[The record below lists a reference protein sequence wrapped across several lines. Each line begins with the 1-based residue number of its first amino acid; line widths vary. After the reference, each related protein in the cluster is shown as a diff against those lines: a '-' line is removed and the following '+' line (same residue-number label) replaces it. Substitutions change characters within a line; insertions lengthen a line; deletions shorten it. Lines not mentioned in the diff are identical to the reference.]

1 MEYWLG
7 FALCCCFEQP
17 LKCCWLM
24 KSKLFQLYGNAFQLL
39 SKVSHTYS
47 SAGVLALY
55 SYPLQSTIVPPQSKK
70 PWRLSGGKHR
80 DLGIGLIQENYH
92 FTSWWEPNLPL
103 NVEQLSN
110 RFSKSSPTQDLS
122 SQNSRATIMCWFS
135 LSLSAE
141 SGATRKWRE
150 ARSWLVKTRQ
160 HWASSGS
167 LLSSMLSSMTRWSP
181 TPPSSSSFASPGH
194 EQGGEPAVQRA
205 GGAQFQSRPCWS
217 PLGPGWLPPSL
228 SSGHVHCT
236 VCQVFKSLLLS
247 SGNIWLWW
255 LLSPFCTDINV

>member
-1 MEYWLG
+1 MEMRFNFWVKSATLTHQQESS
-7 FALCCCFEQP
+7 LCILIRYSRP
-17 LKCCWLM
+17 LYLLRA
-24 KSKLFQLYGNAFQLL
+24 KSHGECQEGNI
-39 SKVSHTYS
+39 Y
-47 SAGVLALY
+47 
-55 SYPLQSTIVPPQSKK
+55 
-70 PWRLSGGKHR
+70 

-122 SQNSRATIMCWFS
+122 SQNSPSTIMCWFS

-228 SSGHVHCT
+228 SSGHVQSAKFLR
-236 VCQVFKSLLLS
+236 VS
-247 SGNIWLWW
+247 SCRLGIYGCDGCYHP
-255 LLSPFCTDINV
+255 SAQI

>member
-1 MEYWLG
+1 MEMRFNFWVKSATLTHQQESS
-7 FALCCCFEQP
+7 LCILIRYSRP
-17 LKCCWLM
+17 LYLLRA
-24 KSKLFQLYGNAFQLL
+24 KSHGECQEGNI
-39 SKVSHTYS
+39 Y
-47 SAGVLALY
+47 
-55 SYPLQSTIVPPQSKK
+55 
-70 PWRLSGGKHR
+70 

-122 SQNSRATIMCWFS
+122 SQNSPATIMCWFS

-181 TPPSSSSFASPGH
+181 LQHPHPHLHLHHQVTSK
-194 EQGGEPAVQRA
+194 EVN
-205 GGAQFQSRPCWS
+205 RPCSVREELNSNLALAGVLWG
-217 PLGPGWLPPSL
+217 LVKILR
-228 SSGHVHCT
+228 SSGI
-236 VCQVFKSLLLS
+236 L
-247 SGNIWLWW
+247 
-255 LLSPFCTDINV
+255 